1 MKRKAGEVKDSNLQV
16 MSNKL
21 KSSFLHL
28 CIVAISLDKL
38 TTWLEGGD
46 RARQYDDT
54 VTFQDVMDTC
64 FGDGFHHLDYG
75 KPTTTKTD
83 DLLKI
88 WK

>member
-16 MSNKL
+16 VSNKF

-54 VTFQDVMDTC
+54 VTFQEVMDTC
-64 FGDGFHHLDYG
+64 FRDVFHHLDYG
-75 KPTTTKTD
+75 KSTPKKID

-88 WK
+88 LK